1 MRRLSTPLAPSAPD
15 GTLRIQTLDPA
26 LTLISWGTQASP
38 SPVLPWVSF
47 HKHFVPTSKS
57 LKNPSALTF

>member
-1 MRRLSTPLAPSAPD
+1 MRRLSTPVAPSAPD

-26 LTLISWGTQASP
+26 LTLTGWGTQASP

-47 HKHFVPTSKS
+47 QKHVVPTSTS
-57 LKNPSALTF
+57 LFQLARP